1 MNLMRPWLTTEYVC
15 SLANISCAMNHI
27 TGHQDEL
34 QEILG
39 NMATNELQE
48 LIISDCI
55 ELEMPPRLQ
64 AFPNLTRVVIYNS
77 SISLWEMDAAL
88 TADHHAK
95 LASLSIIETNMS
107 AVPPAL
113 LHSNLPPTLSN
124 LAFSGTNLTTLPD
137 NAHEYWTMV
146 NLLCLEIS
154 PGVTEVPST
163 FRLLPQ
169 IAQISLVGNSIS
181 VLPDD
186 WFTGDTFMIIFLD
199 LNGNPLTSLPS
210 AFSPD
215 HFPLIN
221 IKGSLIEYLPD
232 AWMDIPE
239 IAPTISAGGTRLCA
253 HLAANESVFAAE
265 NSIVP
270 FMDEFQT
277 YMVQSIKVRCP
288 SDSIGMRWFGNPPG
302 TLVNFAW

>member
-1 MNLMRPWLTTEYVC
+1 MRPWLTTEYVC

-113 LHSNLPPTLSN
+113 LHSNLPPYMLD
-124 LAFSGTNLTTLPD
+124 LVFSGTNLTALPS

-146 NLLCLEIS
+146 SLLCLEVS
-154 PGVTEVPST
+154 PGVTEFPST
-163 FRLLPQ
+163 LALFPL
-169 IAQISLVGNSIS
+169 ISQISLVGNSITTIPED
-181 VLPDD
+181 VYAQDR
-186 WFTGDTFMIIFLD
+186 FFIVTLD
-199 LNGNPLTSLPS
+199 LSSNPLSSLPS
-210 AFSPD
+210 VLDP
-215 HFPLIN
+215 HQFPLIRITN
-221 IKGSLIEYLPD
+221 SDVEYLPD
-232 AWMDIPE
+232 TWIDLPE
-239 IAPTISAGGTRLCA
+239 IAPIILASGTKLCA
-253 HLAANESVFAAE
+253 HIEANESVFAAE

-270 FMDEFQT
+270 VLNGPQW
-277 YMVQSIKVRCP
+277 YSVQAASVCCEVE
-288 SDSIGMRWFGNPPG
+288 SNGTRWFGNVDYT
-302 TLVNFAW
+302 TLTTVV